1 MGDDDTWLDDAELEE
16 LHQLLSGHGG
26 DDDLL
31 LDGVHGLLTAIII
44 GPDAVAV
51 DEWLPQVLDADKPF
65 ESVEAA
71 GRSYALLVRMRDDV
85 ERALD
90 SMEWA
95 VVAFVALAPAVV
107 AELIRTATGRA
118 WVA

>member
-90 SMEWA
+90 SMEW
-95 VVAFVALAPAVV
+95 
-107 AELIRTATGRA
+107 
-118 WVA
+118 